1 MSVSVPMPVM
11 QLPASWSAAAYPS
24 SKALGAWMADLLQR
38 VAFIR
43 QWLTTGTPAVFWL
56 PGGVQQQR

>member
-1 MSVSVPMPVM
+1 M